1 MGRSECDPPLRT
13 HSSSS
18 LHFLVDFYLRIIRKN
33 RKKRRTYNSP
43 MSFELKSNAK
53 CLVALADEVHHSFL
67 VSTANLRGPN
77 EVRSP

>member
-1 MGRSECDPPLRT
+1 
-13 HSSSS
+13 
-18 LHFLVDFYLRIIRKN
+18 
-33 RKKRRTYNSP
+33 